1 MSSEEIQQIIIRA
14 GRNIISEIGLGHSE
28 MIYQKCLQHYLR
40 NLDFKVEIEKTYP
53 VIFDDIQVGFCR
65 PDLVIS
71 NQDYVISGQDHN
83 NIILEIKTTLTLS
96 KQAKAQLQKY
106 EKYSNLSFL
115 VNFPPQVGTTDIEIF
130 KQERNTNLN

>member
-1 MSSEEIQQIIIRA
+1 MSSQDIQQIIIQA
-14 GRNIISEIGLGHSE
+14 GNTIISEIGLGHSE
-28 MIYQKCLQHYLR
+28 MIYQKCLQHSLR
-40 NLDFKVEIEKTYP
+40 ELDFKVEIEKTYP
-53 VIFDDIQVGFCR
+53 VIFDNIQVGYCR
-65 PDLVIS
+65 PDLVI
-71 NQDYVISGQDHN
+71 ND

-115 VNFPPQVGTTDIEIF
+115 VNFRPQVGTTDIEIF

>member
-1 MSSEEIQQIIIRA
+1 MSSEEIQQIIIEA

-28 MIYQKCLQHYLR
+28 MIYQKCLQHSLR
-40 NLDFKVEIEKTYP
+40 ELDFKVEIEKTYP
-53 VIFDDIQVGFCR
+53 VIFDNIQVGYCR
-65 PDLVIS
+65 PDLVI
-71 NQDYVISGQDHN
+71 ND

-115 VNFPPQVGTTDIEIF
+115 VNFPPQVGTIDIEVF
-130 KQERNTNLN
+130 KQERNANLN